1 MPCFS
6 TLLSVWCAEQLSYQ
20 LKSGLSHASYFGP
33 HFWIFAFLQDMPV
46 KYLTLKDA
54 DEIVAL
60 VRNGEQSKPSLDNKA
75 EEVYEEEEEEEGVE
89 NENNEQGN

>member
-1 MPCFS
+1 
-6 TLLSVWCAEQLSYQ
+6 
-20 LKSGLSHASYFGP
+20 
-33 HFWIFAFLQDMPV
+33 MPV

-60 VRNGEQSKPSLDNKA
+60 VKNGEQSKPSLDNKA
-75 EEVYEEEEEEEGVE
+75 EEVYEEEEEEEEEGVE